1 MKKINYLHNLVNENH
16 GYLKTSDAVEA
27 GISRSYIMDYVKEYG
42 LERLAQGL
50 YRTEEAWDDGM
61 YVLQTRYPKA
71 VFSHESALYLFD
83 LAVREPIQ
91 YSITLPAGSGSA
103 TLASEGIKVYK
114 IKHELFEIGLT
125 NARTPAGHFVRVYNE
140 ERTICDLLRSRS
152 TVDIQHLQHAMNEY
166 IGRNSRNIS
175 KLAQYSEKFAVDK
188 ILRTYLEVLLP

>member
-71 VFSHESALYLFD
+71 VFFMKVPSTCLIWPY
-83 LAVREPIQ
+83 
-91 YSITLPAGSGSA
+91 GSQFN
-103 TLASEGIKVYK
+103 I
-114 IKHELFEIGLT
+114 
-125 NARTPAGHFVRVYNE
+125 P
-140 ERTICDLLRSRS
+140 SRYRQ
-152 TVDIQHLQHAMNEY
+152 VQDQ
-166 IGRNSRNIS
+166 R
-175 KLAQYSEKFAVDK
+175 
-188 ILRTYLEVLLP
+188 LLPVKASKSIKSSMNSLKSD